1 MQKSFTPIILSPGC
15 LVIYFTLPSN
25 HLTGGLLTSHKI
37 MFQRHSLNTH
47 SNNFAAESLPTFE
60 SDALPS
66 LQINVHANP
75 SYRQNVGCYK
85 YPSWYGWSSARHCLE
100 QCLVFSQNLIEF
112 VVESLLIVT
121 ESSSPD
127 SKERRTQVSVSVE
140 LSDDAASSALSIFD
154 RAVQPSSWQG

>member
-1 MQKSFTPIILSPGC
+1 MYTQT
-15 LVIYFTLPSN
+15 LVIVKMLDAINILHGTVDPPPGTVLNSA
-25 HLTGGLLTSHKI
+25 LCSRKI
-37 MFQRHSLNTH
+37 
-47 SNNFAAESLPTFE
+47 
-60 SDALPS
+60 
-66 LQINVHANP
+66 
-75 SYRQNVGCYK
+75 
-85 YPSWYGWSSARHCLE
+85 
-100 QCLVFSQNLIEF
+100 SQNF